1 MRFVSA
7 LVTHPN
13 PWCAGKS
20 RPSGGITLR
29 LLMEEG
35 ILEAGEEVLTV
46 EYKGQTT
53 KGTLTED
60 GRIQCRINGQDQTF
74 ESPSAFSIFLK
85 RLINPSR
92 KVGFCTAAWQA
103 SLYALQT

>member
-1 MRFVSA
+1 
-7 LVTHPN
+7 
-13 PWCAGKS
+13 
-20 RPSGGITLR
+20 
-29 LLMEEG
+29 MEEG
-35 ILEAGEEVLTV
+35 ILEAGEDVLTV
-46 EYKGQTT
+46 EYKSQLT

-92 KVGFCTAAWQA
+92 KVCLLMLGPIEISGTAVL
-103 SLYALQT
+103 SSIYELLLDLPFDCLSPLNSVRPLNI